1 MNVFACIHI
10 LSFILEYLD
19 NNEYVKFESVLFWK

>member
-1 MNVFACIHI
+1 MNDFACFHV

-19 NNEYVKFESVLFWK
+19 NHEYVKFESVLFWK